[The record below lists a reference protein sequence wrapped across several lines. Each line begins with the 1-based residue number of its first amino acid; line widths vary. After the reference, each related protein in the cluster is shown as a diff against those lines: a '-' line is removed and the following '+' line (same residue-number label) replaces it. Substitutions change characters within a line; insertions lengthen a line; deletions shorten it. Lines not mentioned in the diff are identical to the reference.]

1 MINSSS
7 FKGFKIAFILYTLL
21 THAKVVAKQ
30 SRLNNQYNRWRD
42 RYIRN
47 NNICTITIVAY
58 LPGAFRVAK
67 SWSFGTV

>member
-1 MINSSS
+1 MINISS
-7 FKGFKIAFILYTLL
+7 FKGFKIASMYTLNFTDL
-21 THAKVVAKQ
+21 SHAEVVAKQ

-58 LPGAFRVAK
+58 REHLE
-67 SWSFGTV
+67 